1 MIFMMKD
8 YHQKSSFL
16 TYPLVL
22 VYSVWNS
29 NNSYL
34 FQTHAETCKQLVK
47 TNKTKR
53 LMTEYLSFS
62 EDKSENKK
70 EYEK

>member
-1 MIFMMKD
+1 MMKD
-8 YHQKSSFL
+8 YQQKSSFL
-16 TYPLVL
+16 TYSPVL
-22 VYSVWNS
+22 VYSVRNS

-34 FQTHAETCKQLVK
+34 LQTHAETYKQLVK
-47 TNKTKR
+47 ANKTKR